1 MLFSHVVHKILM
13 QFQCGSLHYI
23 YSPVLCHFIE
33 KFGKYDSS
41 LVGRLISND
50 VACCMSVQHGQTA
63 LHLAASGGHLD
74 VIQLLVEKGMNLDVR
89 DKVRWCH

>member
-1 MLFSHVVHKILM
+1 MLFSRVVHKILM

-50 VACCMSVQHGQTA
+50 VAVVCLFSMDRQLCTLQPAV
-63 LHLAASGGHLD
+63 
-74 VIQLLVEKGMNLDVR
+74 VI
-89 DKVRWCH
+89 WT